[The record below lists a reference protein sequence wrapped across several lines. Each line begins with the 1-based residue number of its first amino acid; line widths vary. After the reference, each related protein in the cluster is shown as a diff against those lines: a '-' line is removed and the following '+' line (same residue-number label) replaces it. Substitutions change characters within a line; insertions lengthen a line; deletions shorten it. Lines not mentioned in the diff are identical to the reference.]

1 MFVKLYALSTGGWM
15 TDPLTTCTP
24 LPLADKLNN
33 SHYYHTSDTTLSETK
48 LIDLSLSDSGH
59 HCTSSLT

>member
-1 MFVKLYALSTGGWM
+1 MFIKLYALSTGGCT

-24 LPLADKLNN
+24 LPLANKLKN
-33 SHYYHTSDTTLSETK
+33 SYFYHSTDTTLSETK